1 MEDFEV
7 CVFRFAP
14 GYFVARVI
22 PMENDVS
29 NPLGVKGLS
38 GLEASRNGQGAKES
52 NGLGSRKRMEGGRAS
67 SYA

>member
-7 CVFRFAP
+7 CVFHFAP

-29 NPLGVKGLS
+29 NPLGAKGLS
-38 GLEASRNGQGAKES
+38 GADEILASRLQETGREQR
-52 NGLGSRKRMEGGRAS
+52 RKTMA
-67 SYA
+67 